1 MLFGASYIFYLLKL
15 VKAIV
20 RKNENKKI
28 GCWWK
33 LVFRLMKKRKNS
45 QSQMYSLTNLI
56 KLKLF
61 LVVLVFMNGSI
72 HADPLK
78 EYLWTNRIIISFSNT
93 ASNTE
98 RHLLIQQI
106 EAEKCKYRLRDLKH
120 IDLIKDSGDYERLRH
135 KFSIADHPEFKLL
148 LIGKDGK
155 EKLSTNSG
163 DLKAIFSVVDSMPM
177 RKREMHSAK
186 CLTKNHKEQ

>member
-1 MLFGASYIFYLLKL
+1 M
-15 VKAIV
+15 
-20 RKNENKKI
+20 
-28 GCWWK
+28 
-33 LVFRLMKKRKNS
+33 NS
-45 QSQMYSLTNLI
+45 AAHSI
-56 KLKLF
+56 KLKLIVVFF
-61 LVVLVFMNGSI
+61 LLLSFST

-78 EYLWTNRIIISFSNT
+78 DYLWTNRIIISFSNT

-106 EAEKCKYRLRDLKH
+106 EAEKCEYRLRDLVH
-120 IDLIKDSGDYERLRH
+120 IDLIKGSGDYERLRH

-177 RKREMHSAK
+177 RKKEMYSAK
-186 CLTKNHKEQ
+186 CLPKNHKE

>member
-1 MLFGASYIFYLLKL
+1 M
-15 VKAIV
+15 
-20 RKNENKKI
+20 N
-28 GCWWK
+28 
-33 LVFRLMKKRKNS
+33 
-45 QSQMYSLTNLI
+45 SLTNLI

-61 LVVLVFMNGSI
+61 LVILIIMNGPM

-78 EYLWTNRIIISFSNT
+78 DYLWTNRVIITFSNT

-106 EAEKCKYRLRDLKH
+106 EAEKCEYRLRDLVH
-120 IDLIKDSGDYERLRH
+120 IDLIKGSGDYERLRN

-163 DLKAIFSVVDSMPM
+163 DLKAIFAVVDSMPM
-177 RKREMHSAK
+177 RKKEMHSSK
-186 CLTKNHKEQ
+186 CLSKNNKEH

>member
-1 MLFGASYIFYLLKL
+1 M
-15 VKAIV
+15 
-20 RKNENKKI
+20 
-28 GCWWK
+28 
-33 LVFRLMKKRKNS
+33 NS
-45 QSQMYSLTNLI
+45 AAHSI
-56 KLKLF
+56 KLKLTVVFF
-61 LVVLVFMNGSI
+61 LLLSFST

-78 EYLWTNRIIISFSNT
+78 DYLWTNRIIISFSNT

-106 EAEKCKYRLRDLKH
+106 EAEKCEYRLRDLVH
-120 IDLIKDSGDYERLRH
+120 IDLIKGSGDYERLRH

-177 RKREMHSAK
+177 RKKEMHSAK
-186 CLTKNHKEQ
+186 CSIKNHKEQ